1 MNKLIDSHF
10 HTLCMKDKG
19 MDTDSLLK
27 SLFAAGFSG
36 GIDIGLDP
44 GDMSERYALLNA
56 FPGIRLAGGIY
67 PGFAQDMK
75 KGAPLGPELDK
86 LIKDIETFHPAAVG
100 EIGLDWY
107 WDYGTRSLQKELL
120 RAQIEIANQ
129 FDLPIIIHNRDA
141 DSDIVKQLTELPSR
155 AGGIIHCF
163 SADWES
169 AEKLLDLGYMISFA
183 GNITYR
189 NNHTLREVLKNVPA
203 DRLLLETDSPYL
215 APVPVR
221 GKLNSPGNMEY
232 IYRTAAE
239 VCGTDFVK
247 LTEQIEKNLRIILG
261 EI

>member
-1 MNKLIDSHF
+1 
-10 HTLCMKDKG
+10 

-27 SLFAAGFSG
+27 SLFADGFAG

-44 GDMSERYALLNA
+44 GDMAERYALLKA
-56 FPGIRLAGGIY
+56 FPGIRLAAGIY

-75 KGAPLGPELDK
+75 EGAPLKPELDK
-86 LIKDIETFHPAAVG
+86 LLEDIETFHPAAVG

-107 WDYGTRSLQKELL
+107 WDYGTRILQKELL
-120 RAQIEIANQ
+120 RAQIEIANR
-129 FDLPIIIHNRDA
+129 FGLPVIIHNRDA
-141 DSDIVKQLTELPSR
+141 DGDIVEQLTEFPSR

-189 NNHTLREVLKNVPA
+189 NNHALRDVLEKVPA

-221 GKLNSPGNMEY
+221 GKLNSPGNMQY

-239 VCGTDFVK
+239 VCSTDFAK
-247 LTEQIEKNLRIILG
+247 MAAQIEMNLRVILG